1 MRGVA
6 GCGGCYSKDF
16 APGTVGVGGDERASV
31 IGDANDVS
39 HLVRQVEVL
48 SPVVKEAGRVAGVV
62 ILEIHGV
69 RPVCLRQDDAIFCCE
84 ARGRSID
91 RFAGPDA
98 VFVIGIA
105 VNVRST
111 VRVRRVY
118 SDLAEHSAV
127 CPLELHV
134 AIGQDIA
141 IGIVSQACAIDAG
154 QLIRPGRVL
163 ITEDRCFF
171 RKGYIVTSAG

>member
-84 ARGRSID
+84 VGGHSID
-91 RFAGPDA
+91 RFAGADA
-98 VFVIGIA
+98 GLVISITVDVCRA
-105 VNVRST
+105 

-141 IGIVSQACAIDAG
+141 VGIVGQARAVDRG
-154 QLIRPGRVL
+154 QLIRPGRVA
-163 ITEDRCFF
+163 IAVVRSIR
-171 RKGYIVTSAG
+171 RK